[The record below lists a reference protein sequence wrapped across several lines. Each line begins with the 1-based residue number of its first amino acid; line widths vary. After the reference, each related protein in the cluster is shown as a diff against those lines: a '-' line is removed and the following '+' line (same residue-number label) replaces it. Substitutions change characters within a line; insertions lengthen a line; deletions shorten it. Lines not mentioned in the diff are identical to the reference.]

1 MPNNCFVLPSSL
13 ANIKYLYYF
22 SAQVLVRNNG
32 AIDELIAES
41 RAYPCVMEFLKALI
55 KYGVDRNEDA
65 IREHKALRNNG
76 FVISQTLV
84 DDNDLIN
91 LPAQVLVRNSGA
103 IEKLIAKSC
112 DDPRVME
119 LLKAFIKYAVDRNE
133 HAIWEDLSSI
143 SLDYGLIV

>member
-1 MPNNCFVLPSSL
+1 MPNTCFVLSSSL
-13 ANIKYLYYF
+13 AKINYIYYL
-22 SAQVLVRNNG
+22 SGQVLVLNNG

-41 RAYPCVMEFLKALI
+41 HAYPCVMELLKLLI
-55 KYGVDRNEDA
+55 KYAVDRNEDA
-65 IREHKALRNNG
+65 IWEHKALRNNG
-76 FVISQTLV
+76 FVFSQTFV

-103 IEKLIAKSC
+103 IEQLIAKSR

-133 HAIWEDLSSI
+133 DAIWEDLMSV
-143 SLDYGLIV
+143 SLD

>member
-13 ANIKYLYYF
+13 ANIKYIYYLLG
-22 SAQVLVRNNG
+22 QVLVRNNG

-41 RAYPCVMEFLKALI
+41 HAYPCVMELLKALI

-65 IREHKALRNNG
+65 IWEHKALQNKG
-76 FVISQTLV
+76 FVFSQTFV

-91 LPAQVLVRNSGA
+91 LPAQVLVRNYGA
-103 IEKLIAKSC
+103 IEKLIAKSR

-119 LLKAFIKYAVDRNE
+119 LLKAFIKYVVDRNE
-133 HAIWEDLSSI
+133 DAIWEDLMSV
-143 SLDYGLIV
+143 SLDYN